1 MYKRNSLF
9 ILCLIGLFSFS
20 GKAQCGANYDEQLEK
35 IVSNANQLP
44 HSQTRIVFAGS
55 STFRLWDNIAES
67 FPEYEVVNAGIGGSC
82 FDDLY
87 RYKEQLISATEPD
100 ILVIYE
106 GDNDIVHEEEDGG
119 QREVF
124 NILSDARQ
132 LLKWI
137 QQTHPELPV
146 FLLSPKPSPARW
158 EHLAKYKAVNGQLEE
173 LTDLYNYHFMDCWP
187 WLTDNNGQVDPALF
201 IFDKLH
207 LNKQGND
214 LLGRGM
220 AEEIR
225 DAYLE
230 ERLLNVFIDNW
241 HQAAAT
247 ADSAA

>member
-9 ILCLIGLFSFS
+9 VLCLIGLFSFS
-20 GKAQCGANYDEQLEK
+20 GKAQCGANYDEHLEK

-106 GDNDIVHEEEDGG
+106 GDNDIVHVEEDGS

-124 NILSDARQ
+124 TIHSDAWK
-132 LLKWI
+132 LMNWI
-137 QQTHPELPV
+137 RYTHPESSRVYSFTKTFAIAMGTPGKIQGSEQPTSTRSRSVQLSLHG
-146 FLLSPKPSPARW
+146 LLA
-158 EHLAKYKAVNGQLEE
+158 LAHRQ
-173 LTDLYNYHFMDCWP
+173 
-187 WLTDNNGQVDPALF
+187 QRR
-201 IFDKLH
+201 
-207 LNKQGND
+207 
-214 LLGRGM
+214 GRFQTF
-220 AEEIR
+220 
-225 DAYLE
+225 Y
-230 ERLLNVFIDNW
+230 F
-241 HQAAAT
+241 
-247 ADSAA
+247 